1 MNTDQNI
8 IKAENVEFAYEREDG
23 GDPILAVCG
32 VSLSIKRGS
41 FVAIIGK
48 NGSGKSTF
56 AKNLNALLLPSQ
68 GRVYVNGMNTAD
80 LETVWDIRKTVGMV
94 FQNPD
99 NQLVSSIVEDDVA
112 FGPENLGIPPEEIRT
127 QVDAA
132 LHAVDMYAHRKKGP
146 HLLSGGQKQKVAI
159 AGVLAMQSEC
169 IVFDEPTAMLD
180 PSGRK
185 DIMRIIK
192 ELHEQGKTVILITH
206 FMEEAAQA
214 ERIII
219 MTDGKVTFDGTAQD
233 VFAAEEA
240 LKDQHLDMPFSIELI
255 RRLRKRGICVPLDV
269 IEEKGLVDYLCTL
282 K

>member
-1 MNTDQNI
+1 MNREI
-8 IKAENVEFAYEREDG
+8 IKTEDLEFAYEREDG
-23 GDPILAVCG
+23 GEQILAVCG
-32 VSLSIKRGS
+32 VTLSISKGS
-41 FVAIIGK
+41 FVAIRGK

-56 AKNLNALLLPSQ
+56 AKNLNARLLPSQ
-68 GRVYVNGMNTAD
+68 GAVYVNGMNTAD
-80 LETVWDIRKTVGMV
+80 PQEVWNIRKTVGMV

-112 FGPENLGIPPEEIRT
+112 FGPENLGVPSQEIRI
-127 QVDAA
+127 QVDSA
-132 LHAVDMYAHRKKGP
+132 LRAVGMYEHRKKGP

-180 PSGRK
+180 PSGRR
-185 DIMRIIK
+185 DIMRIIR

-214 ERIII
+214 ERIVI
-219 MTDGKVTFDGTAQD
+219 MTDGKVTFDGTAREI
-233 VFAAEEA
+233 FTSEEE
-240 LKDQHLDMPFSIELI
+240 LKNQNLDMPFSVELI
-255 RRLRKRGICVPLDV
+255 RRLRKRGIAVPAAIID
-269 IEEKGLVDYLCTL
+269 EKGFVDYLCAL

>member
-1 MNTDQNI
+1 MNREI
-8 IKAENVEFAYEREDG
+8 IKTEDLEFAYEREDG
-23 GDPILAVCG
+23 GEQILAVCG
-32 VSLSIKRGS
+32 VTLSISKGS

-68 GRVYVNGMNTAD
+68 GAVYVNGMNTAD
-80 LETVWDIRKTVGMV
+80 PQEVWNIRKTVGMV

-112 FGPENLGIPPEEIRT
+112 FGPENLGVPSQEIRI
-127 QVDAA
+127 QVDSA
-132 LHAVDMYAHRKKGP
+132 LRAVGMYEHRKKGP

-180 PSGRK
+180 PSGRR
-185 DIMRIIK
+185 DIMRIIR

-214 ERIII
+214 ERIVI
-219 MTDGKVTFDGTAQD
+219 MTDGKVTFDGTAREI
-233 VFAAEEA
+233 FTSEEE
-240 LKDQHLDMPFSIELI
+240 LKNQNLDMPFSVELI
-255 RRLRKRGICVPLDV
+255 RRLRKRGIAVPAAIID
-269 IEEKGLVDYLCTL
+269 EKGLVDYLCAL